1 MEPQEARKRLLA
13 EQAELMRSLGLAEQD
28 GQQDREAETTEGGQG
43 WDDNAQPLTTEYE
56 DDAIA
61 SQMGDRL
68 AQVGRALRRI
78 DEGTWGQSV
87 RSGLPIPA
95 ERLEADP
102 AAELTVAEAAGQER
116 AAGS

>member
-13 EQAELMRSLGLAEQD
+13 EQADLMQSVGLAGQD
-28 GQQDREAETTEGGQG
+28 GQQDRAAETTEGGQG
-43 WDDNAQPLTTEYE
+43 WGDNAQPLTTEYE

-61 SQMGDRL
+61 SQLSDRL

-78 DEGTWGQSV
+78 DEGTWGRSV
-87 RSGLPIPA
+87 RSGVPIPA

-102 AAELTVAEAAGQER
+102 AAELTVAEVAEQER